1 MAQTFKVFDPATG
14 TYVEKQIEGMT
25 APAEAAQAVAEAA
38 QPVIQAV
45 EQAAQP
51 VVQAVEQAA
60 QPVVQAVQGIV
71 QPAQAVPTIQ
81 VQPQLQQMP
90 VMVQDPVTGQL
101 VQQMMTVQYDAA
113 TGTYTPVTAQPQ
125 VVTDPKV
132 LAEQQKA
139 AEKAAREAA
148 RQAKE
153 EEAAARRARADEL
166 REEAA
171 ERARRN
177 DSVAGRVKNTA
188 ISTATRQIVTNIT
201 RNLTKVISGLFGKK

>member
-1 MAQTFKVFDPATG
+1 MQPQVP
-14 TYVEKQIEGMT
+14 VQQ
-25 APAEAAQAVAEAA
+25 PQVAA
-38 QPVIQAV
+38 QPAI
-45 EQAAQP
+45 
-51 VVQAVEQAA
+51 
-60 QPVVQAVQGIV
+60 
-71 QPAQAVPTIQ
+71 
-81 VQPQLQQMP
+81 QQMP
-90 VMVQDPVTGQL
+90 VMVQDPVTGQY

-113 TGTYTPVTAQPQ
+113 TGGWIPVQQ
-125 VVTDPKV
+125 IVTDPKT

-153 EEAAARRARADEL
+153 QEAAERRARTDQL

-188 ISTATRQIVTNIT
+188 ISTATRQVVSS
-201 RNLTKVISGLFGKK
+201 LTKGITSAIKNLLGGGKK